1 MNYQLYR
8 ETTLGQTLQD
18 TLDELIS
25 GGKLNNNLA
34 ALVLREFDKAIS
46 LSLESKVK
54 NRLSIKCSKLRTY
67 RFCDNVWTL
76 LLKDAE
82 FRELQEVIRVDWVKI
97 VACDGKCAAL
107 ARENLLL
114 S

>member
-34 ALVLREFDKAIS
+34 ARVLREFDKAIS
-46 LSLESKVK
+46 VALEHKVR
-54 NRLSIKCSKLRTY
+54 NRLTIKCNRLRTY

-82 FRELQEVIRVDWVKI
+82 FREVQELIRVDWVKI
-97 VACDGKCAAL
+97 VACDGKSAL
-107 ARENLLL
+107 MAREDMNV
-114 S
+114 

>member
-18 TLDELIS
+18 SLDELLSS
-25 GGKLNNNLA
+25 GKINNNLA
-34 ALVLREFDKAIS
+34 ARVMHEFDKAIS
-46 LSLESKVK
+46 VALENKVK
-54 NRLSIKCSKLRTY
+54 NRVTIKCNRLRTY

-82 FRELQEVIRVDWVKI
+82 FREVQELMRVDWVKI
-97 VACDGKCAAL
+97 VACDGKSAAL
-107 ARENLLL
+107 AKTDLKI
-114 S
+114 

>member
-8 ETTLGQTLQD
+8 ETSLGQTLQD

-25 GGKLNNNLA
+25 AGRLNNNLA
-34 ALVLREFDKAIS
+34 ARVLREFDKTIS
-46 LSLESKVK
+46 VALEQKVK
-54 NRLSIKCSKLRTY
+54 NRLTIKCNRLRTY

-82 FRELQEVIRVDWVKI
+82 FRELEELIRVDWVKI
-97 VACDGKCAAL
+97 VACDGKSAAM
-107 ARENLLL
+107 AREDIM
-114 S
+114 

>member
-8 ETTLGQTLQD
+8 GTTLGQTLQD

-25 GGKLNNNLA
+25 GGKLNRNLA
-34 ALVLREFDKAIS
+34 VRVLHEFDKAINVA
-46 LSLESKVK
+46 LESKVR
-54 NRLSIKCSKLRTY
+54 NRMTIKCNRLRTY

-82 FRELQEVIRVDWVKI
+82 FRELQELIRVDWVKI
-97 VACDGKCAAL
+97 VACDGKSAAM
-107 ARENLLL
+107 AREDM
-114 S
+114 

>member
-34 ALVLREFDKAIS
+34 ARVLREFDKAIS
-46 LSLESKVK
+46 VALEHKVR
-54 NRLSIKCSKLRTY
+54 NRLTIKCNRLRTY

-76 LLKDAE
+76 LLRDAE
-82 FRELQEVIRVDWVKI
+82 FREAQESIRVDWVKI
-97 VACDGKCAAL
+97 VACDGKSAAM
-107 ARENLLL
+107 AREDLKG
-114 S
+114 

>member
-18 TLDELIS
+18 TLDGLIS
-25 GGKLNNNLA
+25 AGKINNNLA
-34 ALVLREFDKAIS
+34 ARVLREFDKAIS
-46 LSLESKVK
+46 VALEHKVK
-54 NRLSIKCSKLRTY
+54 NRVVIKCNKLRTY

-82 FRELQEVIRVDWVKI
+82 FRDIQELICVDLVKI
-97 VACDGKCAAL
+97 VACDGKTAAM
-107 ARENLLL
+107 AREDLKG
-114 S
+114 

>member
-8 ETTLGQTLQD
+8 ETTLGLTLQD

-34 ALVLREFDKAIS
+34 ARVLHEFDRAIS
-46 LSLESKVK
+46 VALERKVR
-54 NRLSIKCSKLRTY
+54 NRLTIKCNRLRTY

-82 FRELQEVIRVDWVKI
+82 FREVQELIHVDWVKI
-97 VACDGKCAAL
+97 VCMPCRL
-107 ARENLLL
+107 A
-114 S
+114 